1 MKNKIVV
8 LGGSFNP
15 PTVAHLKL
23 INSREEEENQWD
35 CLTNY
40 FRKMINQIENR
51 EMLKDEISNPGM

>member
-1 MKNKIVV
+1 MELRFLFRQKGKMKNKIVV

-40 FRKMINQIENR
+40 F
-51 EMLKDEISNPGM
+51 